1 MMLIRV
7 SLLLTIIVFFDAWC
21 GLFVK
26 FRYMIRNPKPML
38 MTEGFGGGGD
48 RNSANPTPLNET
60 SERQI
65 RIMSYNIQGLFPFYN
80 IRRIVDLVR
89 FIGDL
94 FANNQVDVLCLQEA
108 WEVDLLFRLYRL
120 AQHRNLHIIHPP
132 VDRKNRV
139 GENSGLVV
147 LSRFSLSY
155 HSSFRFPVA
164 TGLDQMANKMAMY
177 FTFAVNGAVFK
188 VINTHLQSDN
198 LVVSGKQLQLA
209 INNAPTEWNERFLL
223 IGDLNMSTIPVTTH
237 TRNLQ
242 YPRHGGVTF
251 PSTKEQYDFILFNNI
266 KLPTDEVFEVWNDI
280 CLSDHYPVSIK
291 FSISEME
298 IDS

>member
-1 MMLIRV
+1 M
-7 SLLLTIIVFFDAWC
+7 LLTIIVFFDAWC

-26 FRYMIRNPKPML
+26 LRYMIRNPHPML
-38 MTEGFGGGGD
+38 LKEGFGGGD
-48 RNSANPTPLNET
+48 LSIATTLNDTP
-60 SERQI
+60 ERQI

-120 AQHRNLHIIHPP
+120 AQHHNLHIIHPP
-132 VDRKNRV
+132 VDRKNGV

-164 TGLDQMANKMAMY
+164 TGLDQMANKRAMY
-177 FTFAVNGAVFK
+177 FTFAVNGTVFK

-198 LVVSGKQLQLA
+198 LVVSSKQLQSA
-209 INNAPTEWNERFLL
+209 ITNAPPEWNGHFLL
-223 IGDLNMSTIPVTTH
+223 IGDLNMSTIPLTAR

-242 YPRHGGVTF
+242 YPRHGGITF

-266 KLPTDEVFEVWNDI
+266 KPPTDEVFEVWNDI
-280 CLSDHYPVSIK
+280 GLSDHYPVSIT
-291 FSISEME
+291 FSIAEFE
-298 IDS
+298 RRQIEDCKE